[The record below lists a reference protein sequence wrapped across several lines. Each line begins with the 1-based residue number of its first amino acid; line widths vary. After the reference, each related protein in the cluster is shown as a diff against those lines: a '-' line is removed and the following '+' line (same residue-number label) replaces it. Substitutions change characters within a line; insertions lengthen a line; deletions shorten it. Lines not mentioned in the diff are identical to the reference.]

1 LELQI
6 WRQVSRGKY
15 EKARRSSLASSRC
28 AAATGSFASR
38 ALTTRSN
45 WAWTSVASGWSK
57 MVLTK
62 MATQGWDD
70 LATLVSRS
78 RR

>member
-1 LELQI
+1 
-6 WRQVSRGKY
+6 
-15 EKARRSSLASSRC
+15 
-28 AAATGSFASR
+28 
-38 ALTTRSN
+38 
-45 WAWTSVASGWSK
+45 VASGWSK

-62 MATQGWDD
+62 VATQGWDD